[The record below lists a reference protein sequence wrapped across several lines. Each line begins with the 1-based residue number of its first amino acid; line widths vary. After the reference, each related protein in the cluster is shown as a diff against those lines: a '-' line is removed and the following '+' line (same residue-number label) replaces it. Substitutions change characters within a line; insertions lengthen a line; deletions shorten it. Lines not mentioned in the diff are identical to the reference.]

1 MIPHTPS
8 PYKVATQ
15 RSQPA
20 LWLCRSPVKTML
32 VLVLALVLALVLMLV
47 WVVELAPMVVRVLV
61 VVVVVVVVVTQPVSA
76 QVVVSTPRPQHRALG
91 AAWVLRGA
99 CVRGGQG
106 PERR

>member
-47 WVVELAPMVVRVLV
+47 WVVELAPMLVRVLV
-61 VVVVVVVVVTQPVSA
+61 VVVMTQPVSA
-76 QVVVSTPRPQHRALG
+76 QVVVSTPRPQRRALG
-91 AAWVLRGA
+91 AAWVA
-99 CVRGGQG
+99 
-106 PERR
+106 RRR

>member
-32 VLVLALVLALVLMLV
+32 VLALVLALVLVLMLMLV
-47 WVVELAPMVVRVLV
+47 WVVELAPMLVRVLV
-61 VVVVVVVVVTQPVSA
+61 VVVMTQPVSA
-76 QVVVSTPRPQHRALG
+76 QVVVSTPRPQRRALG
-91 AAWVLRGA
+91 AAWVA
-99 CVRGGQG
+99 
-106 PERR
+106 RRR

>member
-32 VLVLALVLALVLMLV
+32 VLVLALVLVLMLV
-47 WVVELAPMVVRVLV
+47 LVLALAPMLVRV
-61 VVVVVVVVVTQPVSA
+61 VVVVVMTQPVSA
-76 QVVVSTPRPQHRALG
+76 QVAVSTPRPLRRALG
-91 AAWVLRGA
+91 AAWVARLR
-99 CVRGGQG
+99 
-106 PERR
+106 